1 MGKRRW
7 LNRELVINQAVQM
20 ADEAGSVTAV
30 SLTALADS
38 LDIRVPSLYNHVAS
52 LEDLQRGMTVAGV
65 RRLLAELRGAT
76 AGLVARPSLEA
87 MAHAYRQFALAHPGI
102 YPLTIRAPEPDDA
115 ELGALAQELVQ
126 MLLLVWATVGLT
138 GDDALHAI
146 RGFWAVRLH
155 LAGNGRGFRMSL
167 AQNESFRRLVAAY
180 LDGVSHMSSAR
191 HGAEQLWMTSSSCPV
206 SGTPYK
212 GIVDGFIAHNQWR
225 QYGLC

>member
-30 SLTALADS
+30 SLTALAES

-65 RRLLAELRGAT
+65 RLLLAELRGAT

-87 MAHAYRQFALAHPGI
+87 IAHAYRQFALAHPGI

-146 RGFWAVRLH
+146 RGFRAVLH
-155 LAGNGRGFRMSL
+155 GFTSLETAEGFRMSL
-167 AQNESFRRLVAAY
+167 AQDESFRRLVAAY
-180 LDGVSHMSSAR
+180 LDGVTH
-191 HGAEQLWMTSSSCPV
+191 E
-206 SGTPYK
+206 
-212 GIVDGFIAHNQWR
+212 
-225 QYGLC
+225 